1 MLNLIGLR
9 EGVLQSTMRTP
20 SFSLHDGYIRHLT
33 ILQMNTPPD
42 GDLLRIEYAE
52 EASPGTVTFKNAKDS
67 GVIVHG
73 TIVDQHLK
81 LELVS
86 PTSEIIVTIRMPEG
100 GSLETLEVK
109 TVNFDIAFAPGNYSA
124 TTKSIRLISTS
135 GDISGEFP
143 ADHKAEA
150 KLHSQASGQF
160 FVQNTD
166 GNIEGRFPLRH
177 DCRLWTTSGLIN
189 VELQAMR
196 GFQQSVGALLN
207 THDASRGS
215 RIEILKPIDDEVDE
229 TSDSSKIGLMTT
241 HGSGDITLK
250 LPEEWA
256 AFQSYYMAPV
266 CGRIAVYCGKKRV
279 CLRSDT
285 RSRRDI
291 GGSTTFGGSGIQ
303 AINSGK
309 GCQNINTGNGY
320 QINHATGVF
329 IQIRMPYFL
338 PPQGLQQLWDDIPPA
353 VQQPGLQD
361 FRDLELFMEAK
372 GTKPL
377 FKYPDV
383 PSDLLAVMENFDS
396 KLHHILDFS
405 HIYSDRFYT
414 DVAKETCPPHGG
426 AVA

>member
-1 MLNLIGLR
+1 MLNIIGLR
-9 EGVLQSTMRTP
+9 EGVLQSTMQIP

-33 ILQMNTPPD
+33 ILQMNTPLD
-42 GDLLRIEYAE
+42 GGLLRIDYAE
-52 EASPGTVTFKNAKDS
+52 EASPGIVTIKNAKDS

-73 TIVDQHLK
+73 TRVDQHLK

-86 PTSEIIVTIRMPEG
+86 PTSEIIVTIRIPEG

-124 TTKSIRLISTS
+124 TTESIRLISTS

-215 RIEILKPIDDEVDE
+215 RIEILKPIDDEVHE
-229 TSDSSKIGLMTT
+229 TSDSSKIGLITT
-241 HGSGDITLK
+241 HGSGDITLQ

-256 AFQSYYMAPV
+256 AFQSYYMPPV

-279 CLRSDT
+279 CLRKDS
-285 RSRRDI
+285 RSPRDI
-291 GGSTTFGGSGIQ
+291 GGPMTFVNSGPGIQ
-303 AINSGK
+303 AIASGK
-309 GCQNINTGNGY
+309 VKQTINTGNGY
-320 QINHATGVF
+320 QHNNGV
-329 IQIRMPYFL
+329 
-338 PPQGLQQLWDDIPPA
+338 
-353 VQQPGLQD
+353 V
-361 FRDLELFMEAK
+361 
-372 GTKPL
+372 
-377 FKYPDV
+377 
-383 PSDLLAVMENFDS
+383 
-396 KLHHILDFS
+396 HHNYNVD
-405 HIYSDRFYT
+405 
-414 DVAKETCPPHGG
+414 
-426 AVA
+426 